1 MIKLSNNVVLC
12 ETAGDLPC
20 LPSRIHELF
29 MDFETSSRHY
39 EIKSLN
45 PWKVENCRLHLA
57 AFTWDDNPTVY
68 CVPRHLA
75 NVLGDLFKR
84 SDIWINQNVKY
95 DVHVAYNDGGF
106 DFHGELHDTLTLA
119 KLVDSDRLY
128 RGGYGLDAL
137 AKAYCDIDLSPYY
150 TMIKRWLVGTEDYG
164 AIPIDDLADYA
175 GNQVRA
181 NRVLHRKL
189 LNELPDETRPVWETE
204 KKLTQTLI
212 KIERRGMV
220 VDVMGVQKA
229 RIRAVKRMMTC
240 QEKLVELLP
249 NEYKDFN
256 PDSNPDCMDL
266 LINYFQLPKIYKKNK
281 DGTQSK
287 NPSFAK
293 KVLKEYLR
301 HPHSPIDVLKLIQE
315 YRHESTMCGLFWEP
329 WLQLH
334 VDGVLHSSYNQVVRS
349 GRTSCSMPNSQQFND
364 EARDLILPREG
375 MALVCKD
382 YKQIEYRIIVHY
394 TNNKSIVQ
402 TYNENPDADFHQM
415 MADEVNALLNGLFN
429 FKRKPAKILN
439 LALGYQM
446 GKKST
451 IDSLRIDSDIIAGT
465 NGDPA
470 LATEIATKAYH
481 AFHRRLPEVKKHA
494 EMAEGVAR
502 RRGYVRNAYGRRCHL
517 PLEYCR
523 PAFNRV
529 CQSHAADLM
538 KERTNALSDA
548 LDGLDYEAH
557 LLASV
562 HDETL
567 SEVEADR
574 AYEYADFAQNILND
588 VSVPLRVPIRCSAGV
603 SVKSWLDAKE
613 AGDRPSPMPSK
624 AG

>member
-12 ETAGDLPC
+12 EEAGDLPS
-20 LPSRIHELF
+20 LPPRIYELF
-29 MDFETSSRHY
+29 MDFETSSRHF

-45 PWKVENCRLHLA
+45 PWKVEHCRLHLA
-57 AFTWDDNPTVY
+57 AFTWDDNQTIY
-68 CVPRHLA
+68 CIERKLA
-75 NVLGDLFKR
+75 NFIGDLFKR
-84 SDIWINQNVKY
+84 SHTWINQNVKY
-95 DVHVAYNDGGF
+95 DVHVAANDGGF
-106 DFHGELHDTLTLA
+106 YFDGELHDTLTLA
-119 KLVDSDRLY
+119 KLVDSDRKY
-128 RGGYGLDAL
+128 KGGYGLDAL
-137 AKAYCDIDLSPYY
+137 AKAYCGIDLSPYY
-150 TMIKRWLVGTEDYG
+150 HSLKKWLVGNEDYG
-164 AIPIDDLADYA
+164 QIGTTDLADYA

-181 NRVLHRKL
+181 NRVLHREL
-189 LNELPDETRPVWETE
+189 LKQLPEETHPVWETE
-204 KKLTQTLI
+204 KRLTKTLI

-220 VDVMGVQKA
+220 VDIEGVHKA

-240 QEKLVELLP
+240 QEKLEDIIGP
-249 NEYKDFN
+249 SFAGFN
-256 PDSNPDCMDL
+256 PDSNPDCLDL
-266 LINYFQLPKIYKKNK
+266 LINTYQLPAIKKKFK
-281 DGTQSK
+281 DGSESK
-287 NPSFAK
+287 GPSFAK
-293 KVLKEYLR
+293 QVLKDYLR
-301 HPHSPIDVLKLIQE
+301 LPHAPIEVIRLIQE
-315 YRHESTMCGLFWEP
+315 YRHESTMLGLFWEP

-334 VDGVLHSSYNQVVRS
+334 VNGILHSSYNQVVRS
-349 GRTSCSMPNSQQFND
+349 GRTSCSMPNSQQFNN
-364 EARDLILPREG
+364 EARDLIKPREG

-402 TYNENPDADFHQM
+402 AYNDNPDADFHQM
-415 MADEVNALLNGLFN
+415 MADEINALLNGAFH

-446 GKKST
+446 GKQST
-451 IDSLRIDSDIIAGT
+451 IAALRIDPDIIAGT
-465 NGDPA
+465 NGDA
-470 LATEIATKAYH
+470 AMAMEIATKAYH
-481 AFHRRLPEVKKHA
+481 AFHRRLPEVKVHA
-494 EMAEGVAR
+494 KMAEAVAR
-502 RRGYVRNAYGRRCHL
+502 KRGYVRNAYGRRCHL

-548 LDGLDYEAH
+548 IEDLDYEAH

-574 AYEYADFAQNILND
+574 AYEYAEFSSSILND

-603 SVKSWLDAKE
+603 SFTSWLDAKE